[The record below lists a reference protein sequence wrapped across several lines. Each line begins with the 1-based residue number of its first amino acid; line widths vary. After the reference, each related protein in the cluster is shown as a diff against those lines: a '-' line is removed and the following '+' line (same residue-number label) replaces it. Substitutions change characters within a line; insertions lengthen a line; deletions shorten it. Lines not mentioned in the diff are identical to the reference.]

1 MRARSSSGQLAAR
14 RARFAGQGRKAA
26 AARAQPVA
34 PRVCHPG
41 GKVVSNKDE
50 AVKKF
55 LKRKGLTERQAC
67 EVRQREQTL
76 ARKQAFV
83 RAPAPGQKENKGPVA
98 GAVGAAGAAGTDDQR
113 KLRKLRG
120 KVLEIEA
127 LKAKIG
133 TGKVVH
139 VNRPMQEKIA
149 KLPALQAQIKALL
162 H

>member
-1 MRARSSSGQLAAR
+1 VVCN
-14 RARFAGQGRKAA
+14 KA
-26 AARAQPVA
+26 
-34 PRVCHPG
+34 
-41 GKVVSNKDE
+41 E

-67 EVRQREQTL
+67 EVRQREQAL

-83 RAPAPGQKENKGPVA
+83 RAPVPEQKENNGPV
-98 GAVGAAGAAGTDDQR
+98 AGAAGTDDLR

-133 TGKVVH
+133 TGGIVH

-149 KLPALQAQIKALL
+149 KLPTLQAQIKALL

>member
-1 MRARSSSGQLAAR
+1 MCN
-14 RARFAGQGRKAA
+14 KA
-26 AARAQPVA
+26 
-34 PRVCHPG
+34 
-41 GKVVSNKDE
+41 E

-67 EVRQREQTL
+67 EVRQREQAL

-83 RAPAPGQKENKGPVA
+83 RAPVPEQKENNG
-98 GAVGAAGAAGTDDQR
+98 AGTDDLR

-133 TGKVVH
+133 TGGIVH